1 MPEKIPDREACLRL
15 MDEHEMLPNIRD
27 HSLVVTEIAL
37 TLADNLSGDET
48 VNRDLV
54 EAGAL
59 LHDITKT
66 RSVQTGE
73 IHHDI
78 TGGELLRGLGMREV
92 AEVVESHVHFRDYS
106 HEGPV
111 EERELVFYADKR
123 VQHDRVVSVN
133 ERFNDLVK
141 RYGILPEYVEV
152 IENNRRFTLMVEEK
166 LAGRLTAPL
175 EELVP

>member
-1 MPEKIPDREACLRL
+1 M
-15 MDEHEMLPNIRD
+15 MDEHGMLPNIRD

-37 TLADNLSGDET
+37 TLADNLTGEEKI
-48 VNRDLV
+48 NRHLV

-73 IHHDI
+73 LHHDI
-78 TGGELLRGLGMREV
+78 TGGELLRRLGMVEV
-92 AEVVESHVHFRDYS
+92 AKVVESHVHFRYYS

-133 ERFNDLVK
+133 DRFNDLVT

-152 IENNRRFTLMVEEK
+152 IENNRRFTLRLEEK
-166 LAGRLTAPL
+166 LSGRLTVPL
-175 EELVP
+175 EEILP